1 MYKGA
6 IIGLGKMGLSH
17 LSIASA
23 HPDIQL
29 RCVCDT
35 SRYMLEVLQ
44 KYTGLRTYTHFAR
57 MLREEELDCLF
68 VATPSKYHANIV
80 GAALERNL
88 HVFCEKPFALEPQT
102 GYRLAETAERKG
114 LVNQVG
120 YHCRYLACFNEAKRL
135 LDCKLI
141 GDVHHVRVEAYGP
154 VVLRRKGAS
163 WRSQQSEGGG
173 CLFDYACHA
182 IDLANYLVGRPVAV
196 SGTVL
201 NSVFSD
207 TVDDEIYS
215 TFQFA
220 AGLHGQLAANWSDES
235 ARKMSV
241 SMSLWGTNG
250 RINVDRQELQVYLR
264 SPTETA
270 QDFVPGWNVRY
281 TTDLTPPVWFYVR
294 GEEYSSQ
301 IDQFVQSIKTGSA
314 ATSNF
319 RSASDAVLVAS
330 MMRKDALRQGT
341 PVEGAL
347 VNEPPVEGKPGQGSP
362 LELPQLAG
370 SAPGLRNTELTS
382 LPRRKR
388 GLMEALF
395 GRSRHG

>member
-1 MYKGA
+1 MYKAA

-44 KYTGLRTYTHFAR
+44 KYTGVRTYTDFAR

-68 VATPSKYHANIV
+68 VATPTKYHANIV
-80 GAALERNL
+80 AEALESNL

-120 YHCRYLACFNEAKRL
+120 YHYRFVASFNEAKRL
-135 LDCKLI
+135 LDRKLI
-141 GDVHHVRVEAYGP
+141 GDLHHVRVEAYGP

-163 WRSQQSEGGG
+163 WRSQPSEGGG
-173 CLFDYACHA
+173 CLFDYASHA
-182 IDLANYLVGRPVAV
+182 IDLVHYLVGRPVAV

-207 TVDDEIYS
+207 AVDDEIYS

-220 AGLHGQLAANWSDES
+220 AGVHGQLATNWSDES
-235 ARKMSV
+235 VRKMSL
-241 SMSLWGTNG
+241 SMSLWGTHG

-264 SPTETA
+264 SSTEPA
-270 QDFVPGWNVRY
+270 EDFVPGWNVRY

-301 IDQFVQSIKTGSA
+301 IDHFVQCIKTGSA

-341 PVEGAL
+341 PVEGAPL
-347 VNEPPVEGKPGQGSP
+347 NEPPVEGKPGRGSP

-370 SAPGLRNTELTS
+370 SAPGLRNTELS
-382 LPRRKR
+382 PLPRRKR
-388 GLMEALF
+388 GLMDALF